1 MNRKFV
7 LLPHPSERVMPTRA
21 EGYHTAPHCCVR
33 VEEHGLHLK
42 ENMLILPAA
51 VNRPAQL
58 SILLAPSKS
67 CLAHS
72 ILLVRKRRAI
82 LRTGFSGAEA
92 SRTGGSEPEREQART
107 SS

>member
-1 MNRKFV
+1 MKQGFA
-7 LLPHPSERVMPTRA
+7 LLSHPSERVMPARA
-21 EGYHTAPHCCVR
+21 EKEHTAPHCCVR
-33 VEEHGLHLK
+33 VEQHSLHLK
-42 ENMLILPAA
+42 EHMLILPAA

-67 CLAHS
+67 CLAHN

-82 LRTGFSGAEA
+82 LCEQLIFR
-92 SRTGGSEPEREQART
+92 GGSKPEREQART

>member
-1 MNRKFV
+1 MNEQKFV

-33 VEEHGLHLK
+33 FEEHSLHLK

-67 CLAHS
+67 CLAHN

-82 LRTGFSGAEA
+82 LCEQLIFR
-92 SRTGGSEPEREQART
+92 GGSKPEREQART